1 MKRKEIFLHI
11 GFPKTGTS
19 AIQKFLSTNKKTF
32 ENAGVLY
39 PNSGLTEYAGHV
51 GLARAAQ
58 MKALKPFEILM
69 SEIESSP
76 CQTVVISSEY
86 FFMLEPKK
94 IEFLCEQLSEY
105 KVVIIVYL
113 RRQDRRIESGYL
125 QVLRDIDFRFTG
137 NIDDYI
143 SFLKKHPRRTDYFT
157 FLESWSKVFSM
168 DAMRV
173 RVYEEH
179 KGGKRLVSSFLDTVK
194 FQDSP
199 DLVYSR
205 EKENVAYKPI
215 LNWCLKKINILPLP
229 KTIYKVILLSFNF
242 VTRHFL
248 GEGSIAEHNLLSDK
262 QRKEIIE
269 QYAESNSS
277 IATQYLKR
285 PSGQMFD

>member
-19 AIQKFLSTNKKTF
+19 AIQKFLSTNKKKF

-58 MKALKPFEILM
+58 MKALNPFKILI
-69 SEIESSP
+69 SEIDASP
-76 CQTVVISSEY
+76 CQKVVISSEY

-94 IEFLCEQLSEY
+94 IEFLYEKLSQY

-143 SFLKKHPRRTDYFT
+143 AFLKKHPKRTDYFQ

-179 KGGKRLVSSFLDTVK
+179 KGGQRLVSNFLEAVEFGSSTE
-194 FQDSP
+194 
-199 DLVYSR
+199 LTYSR
-205 EKENVAYKPI
+205 EKENVTYKPI

-229 KTIYKVILLSFNF
+229 KIIYKAILISFNF
-242 VTRHFL
+242 LTRYLL
-248 GEGSIAEHNLLSDK
+248 GEGTIAEHKLLSDRE
-262 QRKEIIE
+262 RKDIIE
-269 QYAESNSS
+269 KYAESNKS
-277 IATQYLKR
+277 IAKQYLKR
-285 PSGQMFD
+285 PSGQMFE